1 MRSGIYGWLLTAALL
16 VTPAGA
22 QVKDVEQELLEGILP
37 KERPIGLQEI
47 RRNPEGFRNLRV
59 AFVGQFHGLE
69 RMYVPFF
76 TFFTP
81 EEYVNISAW
90 ADEQNLFDPQDYGDD
105 FAYLFIS
112 KDNTAIQELV
122 RLRRYERFRAEGIVR
137 NIFKGIPWIEIK
149 KVEVEEGRWTDERLT
164 RMVRGLH
171 AERQG
176 DWRTAYTE
184 YSMLDLKE
192 LPPRGV
198 AEAWKRMGIV
208 QRRMGQNQK
217 AIECLREALEL
228 RPGDA
233 EASQELNQAL
243 VAIGKKKAPQPT
255 AVVRQTPTPP
265 QAEEPKPETPATP
278 PAATPPA
285 ATPPQPP
292 VENGGGATPPQPP
305 PPGGAATNPPPENK
319 DPGGK
324 K

>member
-16 VTPAGA
+16 VAPAGA
-22 QVKDVEQELLEGILP
+22 QMKDPEKELLEGILP
-37 KERPIGLQEI
+37 KERAITLQEI
-47 RRNPEGFRNLRV
+47 RKNPEGFRNFKV
-59 AFVGQFHGLE
+59 EFVGQFHALE

-90 ADEQNLFDPQDYGDD
+90 GDEQDLFDPQDYGDD
-105 FAYLFIS
+105 FAYLFLA
-112 KDNTAIQELV
+112 KDNTATQQLV

-149 KVEVEEGRWTDERLT
+149 KLEVEEEGRWTDERLT

-176 DWRTAYTE
+176 DWRAAGTE
-184 YSMLDLKE
+184 YSMLDVKE
-192 LPPRGV
+192 LPPRGA
-198 AEAWKRMGIV
+198 AEVWKRLGMA
-208 QRRMGQNQK
+208 QRRTGQTQK
-217 AIECLREALEL
+217 AIDSLRESLEL
-228 RPGDA
+228 RPGDR
-233 EASQELNQAL
+233 EASEELNQAL
-243 VAIGKKKAPQPT
+243 VATGKRKAPQAGP
-255 AVVRQTPTPP
+255 VVRQTPTPP
-265 QAEEPKPETPATP
+265 QAEEPKPA

-292 VENGGGATPPQPP
+292 VEGGGATPPQPP
-305 PPGGAATNPPPENK
+305 PPGGSATTPPPENR